1 MNQGTNLI
9 KAWIEENIFG
19 NYADDFEPVIRTE
32 QELRETAFH
41 EAGHFI
47 VNKALQMDYIP
58 IIVITIVPTKEHF
71 GVNYSDYIEESVNK
85 DEKYYIER
93 IAYAIAGKIASE
105 QMGFEPA
112 FWKGDFIKAIDIAEE
127 YIQKYCPYIN
137 NKEEKEEKTIELFRK
152 AGEEVKKAILENKEK
167 LEIIAEALL
176 FRKILLGEEAQALY
190 DGTLTLEEL
199 EPLELD

>member
-1 MNQGTNLI
+1 MNQGTNVI
-9 KAWIEENIFG
+9 NMWIEENIFG
-19 NYADDFEPVIRTE
+19 NYTDDFKPVIRTE

-47 VNKALQMDYIP
+47 VNKALRMDYMP
-58 IIVITIVPTKEHF
+58 IVVITIVPTKEHL
-71 GVNYSDYIEESVNK
+71 GVNYSDFIEESITKN
-85 DEKYYIER
+85 ERYYIER
-93 IAYAIAGKIASE
+93 IAYAVAGKIASE
-105 QMGFEPA
+105 QMGFEPV
-112 FWKGDFIKAIDIAEE
+112 FWKGDFIKAVDIAEE
-127 YIQKYCPYIN
+127 YIEKCCPYIN
-137 NKEEKEEKTIELFRK
+137 SKEEKEEKTIELFRK
-152 AGEEVKKAILENKEK
+152 AGQEVKKAISENKEK